1 MALETVLGIGSIV
14 SSIFGIGAGIAGASA
29 SNKASEKVAKE
40 QYEQA
45 KDLEEFDWESTLR
58 KHEYAKS
65 IVELQRQTADNV
77 YKYKTELAEQ
87 AWEHQNRIREYE
99 YKSSVDAFNKSEE
112 QFEDQKAINTISSI
126 IAQEE
131 ATRSFNEAQI
141 SMNFQKE
148 GLTRDLY
155 KALDVSAFV
164 KADLQRERNNA
175 MTTASIDRRKNDLDF
190 QMKAVD
196 SAFKSQENMVA
207 SLLGEGQARSRGT
220 GRSTGKAIQSVLAQ
234 AGRQQAQI
242 TQNMADAGRQFQ
254 IQARSIDHT
263 MISAINAADL
273 QMAKQDNDIDYKR
286 QEYNQSLREL
296 QSSMDSAQAA
306 FSSSMM
312 KINRDQQA
320 ADLQAHYN
328 RMLEPSMGPEIPKP
342 IELPQSVFLDPLP
355 PVRGPKPKKYAPQTQ
370 SSWTTFAN
378 AATGVG
384 NAIGTVGQIGQ
395 MAGWFK

>member
-1 MALETVLGIGSIV
+1 MALETILGIGSIV
-14 SSIFGIGAGIAGASA
+14 SSIFGIGAGMAGASA
-29 SNKASEKVAKE
+29 RNKAAEKAAKE
-40 QYEQA
+40 TYEQA
-45 KDLEEFDWESTLR
+45 KDIEEFDWESSLR
-58 KHEYAKS
+58 KYEYAKS
-65 IVELQRQTADNV
+65 VVDLQRQTADNV
-77 YKYKTELAEQ
+77 HKYKTELAEQ

-112 QFEDQKAINTISSI
+112 QFEDQRAINTLSSI

-148 GLTRDLY
+148 GMTRDLY
-155 KALDVSAFV
+155 QALDVSAFV
-164 KADLQRERNNA
+164 KADLERERNNA
-175 MTTASIDRRKNDLDF
+175 IGSASIERRKNELGY
-190 QMKAVD
+190 QMQAVD
-196 SAFKSQENMVA
+196 SAFKAQENMVA
-207 SLLGEGQARSRGT
+207 SLLGEGKARSRGT
-220 GRSTGKAIQSVLAQ
+220 GRSSGKAIQSVLAQ

-263 MISAINAADL
+263 MINAINNADL
-273 QMAKQDNDIDYKR
+273 QSAKVDNDIDYKR

-296 QSSMDSAQAA
+296 QASMDSAQAA

-312 KINRDQQA
+312 KIDRDRQA
-320 ADLQAHYN
+320 ADMQAHYN
-328 RMLEPSMGPEIPKP
+328 RMVEPSMGPEIPKP
-342 IELPQSVFLDPLP
+342 IELPKSVFLDPLP
-355 PVRGPKPKKYAPQTQ
+355 PIRGPKPRKLAPQTQ

-384 NAIGTVGQIGQ
+384 DAIGTVGQVGKL
-395 MAGWFK
+395 AGWF